1 MVLLIVLIVFV
12 FLTLILI
19 LIMSA
24 MFRNK
29 IEKHKSVPSDYGIG
43 FQEVRFPSKNNCHFI
58 RLVDSFGK

>member
-12 FLTLILI
+12 FLTVILI

-29 IEKHKSVPSDYGIG
+29 IEKHKNTPADYGIQ
-43 FQEVRFPSKNNCHFI
+43 FQEVRFPSKNKCN
-58 RLVDSFGK
+58 LYG